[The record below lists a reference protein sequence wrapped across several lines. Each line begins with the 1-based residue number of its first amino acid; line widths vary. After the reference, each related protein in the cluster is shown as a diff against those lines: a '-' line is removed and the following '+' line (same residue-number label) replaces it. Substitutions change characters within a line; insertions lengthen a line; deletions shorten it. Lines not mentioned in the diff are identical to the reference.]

1 MALRLLSLF
10 HNPDLEKRG
19 LEYDVSGKVRNQDAV
34 IQLLIAMESPETRDV
49 AWNFIKQNW
58 DKVQAQLTTS
68 MGAYLVGGTGS
79 FCSEEKKQEVVSFF
93 STHKVSA
100 SDVALQRAQDAI
112 DACVTLRADQGPK
125 LQQWIAQQK

>member
-1 MALRLLSLF
+1 
-10 HNPDLEKRG
+10 
-19 LEYDVSGKVRNQDAV
+19 
-34 IQLLIAMESPETRDV
+34 
-49 AWNFIKQNW
+49 
-58 DKVQAQLTTS
+58 
-68 MGAYLVGGTGS
+68 
-79 FCSEEKKQEVVSFF
+79 VVSFF